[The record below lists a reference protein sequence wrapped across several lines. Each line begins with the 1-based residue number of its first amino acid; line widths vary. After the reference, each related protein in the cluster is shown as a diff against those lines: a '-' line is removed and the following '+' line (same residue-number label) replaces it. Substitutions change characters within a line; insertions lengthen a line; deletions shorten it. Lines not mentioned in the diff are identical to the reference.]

1 MDRPSVKLTNYIIH
15 NTIHSKVLF
24 MLSYIALIAHWTDNV
39 VVIVNFLMDTL
50 LSDRYTACM
59 IFKKKMIK

>member
-15 NTIHSKVLF
+15 NAIHSKVLF

-50 LSDRYTACM
+50 SRDRYTACM

>member
-1 MDRPSVKLTNYIIH
+1 MLYIVKSSLCYH
-15 NTIHSKVLF
+15 
-24 MLSYIALIAHWTDNV
+24 IALIAHWTDNV